1 MSIKARDAPE
11 AALGT
16 ADVVAEA
23 EAEAEATAGA
33 GSTRLL
39 GVDRRSMA
47 ACCCWDRGDAA
58 PRARGV
64 VRVPPGEV
72 TELADVAE
80 LDPSAAA
87 NPVKTQQRTTRLHG

>member
-1 MSIKARDAPE
+1 MSIEARDAPE

-23 EAEAEATAGA
+23 EAEATAGA
-33 GSTRLL
+33 GSTRLF

-87 NPVKTQQRTTRLHG
+87 RHSNGQQDTMVEKP